1 MPQYGSTPKPYVTG
15 HYRARSSSSSS
26 SSSRSSSSSSRS
38 SSSSSRGGG
47 GSSSVVA
54 AAAAGVAVALVLVAD
69 LTRVSY
75 IFEES
80 GTTGEHPL
88 KIIRFTHWHT

>member
-1 MPQYGSTPKPYVTG
+1 MVVAG
-15 HYRARSSSSSS
+15 
-26 SSSRSSSSSSRS
+26 
-38 SSSSSRGGG
+38 RGGVG
-47 GSSSVVA
+47 A
-54 AAAAGVAVALVLVAD
+54 AAAAAVVALVLVAD